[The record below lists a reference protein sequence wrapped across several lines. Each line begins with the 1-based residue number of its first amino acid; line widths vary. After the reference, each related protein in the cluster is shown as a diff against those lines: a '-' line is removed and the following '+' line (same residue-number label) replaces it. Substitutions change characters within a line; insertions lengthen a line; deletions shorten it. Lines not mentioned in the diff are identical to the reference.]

1 MKILISLILLLSVPC
16 FAGTSYKMYYK
27 TYTTKT
33 HKCSVDIFVPE
44 SGPVK
49 VETICFK
56 LK

>member
-1 MKILISLILLLSVPC
+1 MKILISLILLLSVSC
-16 FAGTSYKMYYK
+16 FAGTTYKMYYK

-33 HKCSVDIFVPE
+33 HKCAVDIFVPE